1 MQVIVFDNGNGVSII
16 YPTEGADLNQLE
28 KDLVPP
34 GVTKFRVDDANLPD
48 RNKRN
53 LWRINNGIVEIGPE
67 NLTEK
72 RLKAKLSRWEFCLTL
87 KKSGLLPRNEAV
99 QAGKGEWPATFAAFV
114 SSLNEDEADVAQMRW
129 ADAREV
135 HYADPLLQ
143 ALALHHTKGDQ
154 AVATALLDQLFGI

>member
-1 MQVIVFDNGNGVSII
+1 MIKKVDIRTGEVTITAEDAPSFSQSIES
-16 YPTEGADLNQLE
+16 TRAQA
-28 KDLVPP
+28 
-34 GVTKFRVDDANLPD
+34 RM
-48 RNKRN
+48 
-53 LWRINNGIVEIGPE
+53 
-67 NLTEK
+67 
-72 RLKAKLSRWEFCLTL
+72 SRWEFCLTL

-143 ALALHHTKGDQ
+143 ALALHHTKGNQ
-154 AVATALLDQLFGI
+154 AAATALLDQLFGI